1 MHNCGGGSHDCVKR
15 VQRDQQASGAAL
27 TGKAL
32 FEEGQSMPRFREK
45 QGIELN

>member
-1 MHNCGGGSHDCVKR
+1 MKVPTTASSECRG
-15 VQRDQQASGAAL
+15 DQQASGAAL

-45 QGIELN
+45 QGIELD